1 MQQNFEGIQNY
12 LNEIP
17 GAVPEVT
24 SLPASPTNR
33 MVVDYVADDTNGV
46 VWRFRYRAGSGSSY
60 KWEFVGGSPL
70 WSEITTLESYG
81 AGVTTYGDLATVGP
95 SIALPFAGD
104 YEVEIGCSAYHN
116 TTARAAWM
124 SYQIGG
130 TGASDN
136 DGLVAVYAGL
146 TNSVDVAGVR
156 PRIKTG
162 LGAVTLTAK
171 YRGDGSGVPT
181 FRNRWMRVT
190 PRRIS

>member
-1 MQQNFEGIQNY
+1 MSGTKRLMRPTPGEWERLGNFT
-12 LNEIP
+12 L
-17 GAVPEVT
+17 
-24 SLPASPTNR
+24 AS
-33 MVVDYVADDTNGV
+33 
-46 VWRFRYRAGSGSSY
+46 
-60 KWEFVGGSPL
+60 
-70 WSEITTLESYG
+70 
-81 AGVTTYGDLATVGP
+81 
-95 SIALPFAGD
+95 
-104 YEVEIGCSAYHN
+104 
-116 TTARAAWM
+116 ARAAWM

-190 PRRIS
+190 PRRIG